1 MTLCHCVAVAS
12 IACVLLSY
20 ASLCNSFSCPLRP
33 ISSVLKRSSGCRE
46 HVSQLFILDLA
57 RSAEKA
63 LHSPKLKKDDYIDS
77 AFVDVEDSRKKFF
90 VGEIEVSPELVAILT
105 VYFVQGAL
113 GLSRLAVSF
122 FMKDELHLSPTDM
135 AAIGGITSLPWLIK
149 PLYGFLSD
157 GVPIFGYK
165 RRSYLIIAGI
175 LGCLSWLALGTVVT
189 DTSSAV
195 AAITL
200 GSASVAVSDVVADS
214 IVVEKSRILTK
225 QNIPNNIGTS
235 NMTATV
241 ADSSFISKPDNFN
254 FNNNEYLN
262 DQENEMNY
270 EVAPIVNV
278 AAGDLQSLCWSAAAF
293 GGILSAYFSGSLLQ
307 TFSPRIV
314 FALTAF
320 FPLLISAVSFL
331 IEEKAQEIQP
341 SIQEFSASV
350 QSQFITLKDTLIN
363 PKIYLPVLFI
373 FSWQATPTPDSAM
386 FFFTTGELGFQPEFL
401 GQVRLA
407 ASLAALAGVT
417 IYRTFLKNIS
427 IKQVILWTSLLSVP
441 LSLTQLMLVTH
452 YNRVL
457 GIPDQIF
464 ALTDTVVL
472 TVLGQIAFMP
482 TLVLAG
488 TLCPPGI
495 EGTLF
500 ATLMS
505 IYNAAGT
512 LASELGAVLTSY
524 LGVTEKNYDGL
535 PNLVLICSLASL
547 LPLPFINILDQA
559 SNSNSSSSPPSS

>member
-1 MTLCHCVAVAS
+1 MKVLCA
-12 IACVLLSY
+12 LLPCLTICE
-20 ASLCNSFSCPLRP
+20 AFNSHQRL
-33 ISSVLKRSSGCRE
+33 V
-46 HVSQLFILDLA
+46 VSQLAYGRQRRISRCNSNIN
-57 RSAEKA
+57 RSRCVQTVIHAK
-63 LHSPKLKKDDYIDS
+63 
-77 AFVDVEDSRKKFF
+77 
-90 VGEIEVSPELVAILT
+90 VGEYEDTSDLSEVVVKPNRTLGGVEVSPELVAILT

-157 GVPIFGYK
+157 GIPIFGYK

-175 LGCLSWLALGTVVT
+175 FGCLSWLALGTIVT
-189 DTSSAV
+189 DATSAV

-214 IVVEKSRILTK
+214 IVVEKSRMITNEISSGSDITSTSTSEQNILTSTTIDTTM
-225 QNIPNNIGTS
+225 NIDNNS
-235 NMTATV
+235 
-241 ADSSFISKPDNFN
+241 
-254 FNNNEYLN
+254 NNNEIYTTDIQTIQN
-262 DQENEMNY
+262 IESVPES
-270 EVAPIVNV
+270 V
-278 AAGDLQSLCWSAAAF
+278 AAGALQSLCWSAAAI

-307 TFSPRIV
+307 TVTPRIV
-314 FALTAF
+314 FCLTAF

-331 IEEKAQEIQP
+331 IDEKPENFQP
-341 SIQEFSASV
+341 SIKEFTSTVTEKFVS
-350 QSQFITLKDTLIN
+350 LKETLIN
-363 PKIYLPVLFI
+363 PKLYLPVLFI
-373 FSWQATPTPDSAM
+373 FCWQATPQPDSAM

-401 GQVRLA
+401 GKVRLA

-417 IYRTFLKNIS
+417 IYRTFLKDIS
-427 IKQVILWTSLLSVP
+427 IKQVILWTSLISVP

-452 YNRVL
+452 FNRVI
-457 GIPDQIF
+457 GIPDQLF

-482 TLVLAG
+482 TLVLAS

-512 LASELGAVLTSY
+512 LASELGALLTSY
-524 LGVTEKNYDGL
+524 LHITDKNFDNL
-535 PNLVLICSLASL
+535 PNLVLICSLTSL
-547 LPLPFINILDQA
+547 LPLPFINVLDNTINKDI
-559 SNSNSSSSPPSS
+559 NSTEIEIENNKIIE